1 MALLHDPHQVSV
13 TEAAQRG
20 VAGLVAD
27 AEAGSDVVVTRRQ
40 QPVAVLVSFQRLA
53 QIDTVISD
61 LHDLALVLA
70 RSATDTGHRTSIDD
84 VLTAFGHTRESLAA
98 VEDDES

>member
-20 VAGLVAD
+20 VAGLVAE
-27 AEAGSDVVVTRRQ
+27 AEAGADVVVTRRH
-40 QPVAVLVSFQRLA
+40 QPVAVLVSFQRLE
-53 QIDTVISD
+53 QIDTVLSD

-98 VEDDES
+98 SGDDEH